1 MAAPQFRNYEE
12 DKAEAQRFLRE
23 FYKSESDGKKHFTY
37 LEQLVCCDKLFN
49 VLRLNLLTGAKIL

>member
-37 LEQLVCCDKLFN
+37 LEQLVCCENFLMFLD
-49 VLRLNLLTGAKIL
+49 